1 MLLFI
6 WKIMIVVS
14 QEKFS
19 MRSAAILLTALFF
32 CSVLL
37 LIGFDRFTLNAKK
50 NLYSKDFNYPEIKQ
64 PAHIKEIEVPDGYQ
78 RIQAI
83 QGSFAAWLQN
93 ISLRKDNIIYLYNG
107 TPKEDQQQ
115 HYAVLDISTG
125 NKDLQQC
132 ADCIMRLQSEY
143 YFSQKTL
150 DKISFPAGNGIALN
164 FADYALG
171 KRYQFQNDKLY
182 TYSPAGIKANDS
194 HENLLQYLET
204 VYNYCGTYTLQQI
217 ARQIQVNDVQPGDI
231 LLHAGSPG
239 HAMIVVDMAIKI
251 NSKQKIFLLA
261 QGFMPA
267 QDMHIVINPNNDNLS
282 PWYALKEYESIQT
295 PGWLFYK
302 NEWRRF
308 VNR

>member
-6 WKIMIVVS
+6 WKISVVVS
-14 QEKFS
+14 NKKFS

-37 LIGFDRFTLNAKK
+37 LIGFSRFSVNAKETI
-50 NLYSKDFNYPEIKQ
+50 LSKKTVFPGAKH
-64 PAHIKEIEVPDGYQ
+64 PAHIKEIEVPNGYE
-78 RIQAI
+78 RTAHT
-83 QGSFAAWLQN
+83 QGTFAAWLQN
-93 ISLRKDNIIYLYNG
+93 ISLRKDNTVYLYNG
-107 TPKEDQQQ
+107 ALKKDQQT

-143 YFSQKTL
+143 YFSQKTF
-150 DKISFPAGNGIALN
+150 DKISFPAGNNVNISFTG
-164 FADYALG
+164 YAKG
-171 KRYQFQNDKLY
+171 TRYQLQNNKLHI
-182 TYSPAGIKANDS
+182 YSTSGIKASNT
-194 HENLLQYLET
+194 HEALLQYLET
-204 VYNYCGTYTLQQI
+204 VYTYCGTYTLQQVTKP
-217 ARQIQVNDVQPGDI
+217 IQPKEVQPGDI

-239 HAMIVVDMAIKI
+239 HAMIVADMAL
-251 NSKQKIFLLA
+251 NPNTNQKVFLLA

-267 QDMHIVINPNNDNLS
+267 QDMHIVINPNNSLS
-282 PWYALKEYESIQT
+282 PWYQLQEDATVQT

-308 VNR
+308 KN